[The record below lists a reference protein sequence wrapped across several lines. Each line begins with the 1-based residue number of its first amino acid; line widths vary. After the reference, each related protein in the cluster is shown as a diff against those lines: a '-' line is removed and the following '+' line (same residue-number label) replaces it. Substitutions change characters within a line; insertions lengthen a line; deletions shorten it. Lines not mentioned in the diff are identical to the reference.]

1 MAAQLAISLANSLH
15 MDRFIFEGDSEVVVY
30 SLQNPNLVRDW
41 RISSYILD
49 SLDSIHFASSWEVR
63 KITRSAN
70 FCTHSVARWAVV
82 GSHSGSISLSSI
94 PLLISSSSSG
104 DPHSFACF
112 M

>member
-1 MAAQLAISLANSLH
+1 MAAQLAISLANSFH
-15 MDRFIFEGDSEVVVY
+15 MDHFIIEGDSEVVVH

-49 SLDSIHFASSWEVR
+49 SLDSIPFAFSWKVR
-63 KITRSAN
+63 KITRNVN
-70 FCTHSVARWAVV
+70 FCSHSVACWTVA
-82 GSHSGSISLSSI
+82 GSHSGNIPLSSI

-104 DPHSFACF
+104 YPPPFTCF